1 MVMKIGD
8 HWIGKEYP
16 PFIIAEM
23 SGNHNQSLERAL
35 QIVDAAAAAGAHAI
49 KLQTYTA
56 DTMTLDLQEGHFFI
70 DDPKSLWHGKTL
82 YELYQEAHT
91 PWKWHDP
98 LFKRAQELG
107 LIAFSTPFD
116 ETAVDFLEN
125 LSVPCYKIASFENT
139 DIPLIRRVAATG
151 KPLFISTGMANVAE
165 LDDAVRAAR
174 EAGAKDVI
182 LLKCTSSY
190 PASPAHSNLRT
201 IPHLREL
208 FSCETG
214 LSDHTT
220 GIGAAVCSVALG
232 ATVIEKHFTLKRS
245 EGGVDA
251 AFSIEPDELK
261 QLVQETKQAWQ
272 ALGEIKYGV
281 EGNEADSLKYKRSLF
296 VVQDIKKGEKITRK
310 NIRAI
315 RPGIGI
321 SPKYFDT
328 LVGRIAIK
336 ELKKGTPV
344 VWDIL
349 R

>member
-1 MVMKIGD
+1 MGVKIKD
-8 HWIGKEYP
+8 DIISKERP

-23 SGNHNQSLERAL
+23 SGNHNQSLDKAL
-35 QIVDAAAAAGAHAI
+35 KIVEAVAAAGAHAI

-56 DTMTLDLQEGHFFI
+56 DTMTLDLKEGDFFI
-70 DDPKSLWHGKTL
+70 DNQQSLWHGKTL

-91 PWKWHDP
+91 PWKWHEP
-98 LFKRAQELG
+98 IFKRAHELG
-107 LIAFSTPFD
+107 IIAFSTPFD

-125 LSVPCYKIASFENT
+125 LGTPCYKVASFENT

-151 KPLFISTGMANVAE
+151 KPVIISTGMANVAE

-201 IPHLREL
+201 IPHLRKL
-208 FSCETG
+208 FACEVG
-214 LSDHTT
+214 LSDHTL

-232 ATVIEKHFTLKRS
+232 ATVIEKHFMLNRR

-251 AFSIEPDELK
+251 AFSMEPDELK
-261 QLVQETKQAWQ
+261 MLVQETQQAWL
-272 ALGEIKYGV
+272 ALGEIKYGT
-281 EGNEADSLKYKRSLF
+281 EGNEVDSLKYRRSLY
-296 VVQDIKKGEKITRK
+296 VVQDIKKGEMITME

-315 RPGIGI
+315 RPGAGL
-321 SPKYFDT
+321 SSKYLDMF
-328 LVGRIAIK
+328 VGKIAVK
-336 ELKKGTPV
+336 DLERGTPIS
-344 VWDIL
+344 WDIL
-349 R
+349 K